1 MCPPVQFQNSWF
13 FCNISGHYPVSC
25 VPRFFVVFCCWS
37 IPEKIV
43 EKKTTVETWLRWV
56 NFCLRLWSSELP
68 SQNMQILQKYSKKC
82 QIFVVLRIRP
92 QGQQPNSKAF
102 KWQLMD
108 YSFRNFSI
116 YDHIRYILRT
126 SDTNACACPLPIPQK
141 LHMPLPLLCSE
152 QTYNGFWC
160 MVRTRTIQW
169 FLSCTD
175 VRTRTRTRTMI

>member
-1 MCPPVQFQNSWF
+1 MNVNTK
-13 FCNISGHYPVSC
+13 
-25 VPRFFVVFCCWS
+25 
-37 IPEKIV
+37 IPEQEFHKLWFYQIRIKFQGLCVHPFNFKILGLSAIFSAIIQSAV
-43 EKKTTVETWLRWV
+43 CQDFLLFLLLVNPWENCWEKTTVETWLRWV

-92 QGQQPNSKAF
+92 QGQRPNSKAF

-126 SDTNACACPLPIPQK
+126 SDTIFA
-141 LHMPLPLLCSE
+141 
-152 QTYNGFWC
+152 TYMGISHRNSLAK
-160 MVRTRTIQW
+160 V
-169 FLSCTD
+169 
-175 VRTRTRTRTMI
+175 